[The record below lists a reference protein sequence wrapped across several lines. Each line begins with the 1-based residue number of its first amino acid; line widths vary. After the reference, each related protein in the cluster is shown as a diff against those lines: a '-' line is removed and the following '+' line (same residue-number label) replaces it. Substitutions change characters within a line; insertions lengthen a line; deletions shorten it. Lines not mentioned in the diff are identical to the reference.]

1 MTSTSSFASLL
12 RSSRLATY
20 DRSIS
25 QVYTTPLKKKANWGL
40 KRDLPKVIRTKYVTI
55 GALDT
60 SEHQTPWESGNS
72 KVLFVKRWK
81 ENFYHSKRPA
91 PRLDTETH
99 NIVRMTPAQF
109 NRFLGQVSKLEPQ
122 FQALLKKKELVPE
135 QVFEYLNVTFAE
147 SPASE
152 SPVGPTYSDYYN
164 TPDAPAY
171 PVEGRILNA
180 EKHGH
185 AVGIA
190 GVVAFLPKR
199 HSMSLRQLGDR
210 RVRTFYVES
219 AHIDDEGKPK
229 VMLTTTP
236 PGAASLPFMLNFDDD
251 VEEPFT
257 SSNMFLKRKESIG
270 KVDDQIKANPD
281 HDKLMSRIAGLINKN

>member
-1 MTSTSSFASLL
+1 MTTTNSFASLL

-60 SEHQTPWESGNS
+60 SDIKHLGN
-72 KVLFVKRWK
+72 RAT
-81 ENFYHSKRPA
+81 RPA

-99 NIVRMTPAQF
+99 NIVRITPAQF
-109 NRFLGQVSKLEPQ
+109 NRFLGQVSKLASIPSIV
-122 FQALLKKKELVPE
+122 KEE
-135 QVFEYLNVTFAE
+135 RIE
-147 SPASE
+147 SPAE
-152 SPVGPTYSDYYN
+152 SPVGPTYSDYY
-164 TPDAPAY
+164 DKEAPAY

-199 HSMSLRQLGDR
+199 HSMRLRQLGDR

-229 VMLTTTP
+229 VVLTTTP
-236 PGAASLPFMLNFDDD
+236 PGTASLPFMLNFDDD

-257 SSNMFLKRKESIG
+257 SSHMFLKRKESIG
-270 KVDDQIKANPD
+270 RVDDHIKANPD